1 MNDFRIVHAR
11 SLLEVFSVTPIR
23 GFNPPSVV
31 VIGDSLNTTSEVL
44 YNGILATEFFISSS
58 SRIVVR
64 IPPSQVGKDLTDFK
78 IFSSKPQLNKDA
90 ALVMEVSKPV
100 QKVSGID
107 RLVQSWMIIFLTSPG
122 SDVFSPS
129 SGGGGRSIIGSR
141 TDRKHKSAAADLA
154 VAIDRTASELTKLQS
169 RARNVPP
176 QEKLL
181 SSSLESVST
190 DESTG
195 TLSARVRLKNMV
207 NQSANVSL
215 S

>member
-11 SLLEVFSVTPIR
+11 CLLQVFSISPIR
-23 GFNPPSVV
+23 GFNPPSIVV
-31 VIGDSLNTTSEVL
+31 VGDSLNTASEIL

-64 IPPSQVGKDLTDFK
+64 IPPSQVGKDLRDFQ
-78 IFSSKPQLNKDA
+78 IFSSRPKLNNDA
-90 ALVMEVSKPV
+90 ALVFEVSKPV
-100 QKVSGID
+100 QQVSGID
-107 RLVQSWMIIFLTSPG
+107 RLVQSWMMLFMTSPG

-129 SGGGGRSIIGSR
+129 SGGGARSIIGSR

-154 VAIDRTASELTKLQS
+154 VAIDRTANELTKLQS
-169 RARNVPP
+169 RAKNIPP
-176 QEKLL
+176 QERLL
-181 SSSLESVST
+181 SSSLEAVST

-195 TLSARVRLKNMV
+195 TLSARVSLKNMV

>member
-11 SLLEVFSVTPIR
+11 CLLQVYSISPIR
-23 GFNPPSVV
+23 GFNPPSIV
-31 VIGDSLNTTSEVL
+31 VIGDKLNTTSEIL
-44 YNGILATEFFISSS
+44 YNGILATEFVISSS
-58 SRIVVR
+58 SRLIVR
-64 IPPSQVGKDLTDFK
+64 IPASQVGKDITDFQV
-78 IFSSKPQLNKDA
+78 FSSKPQLNQDA
-90 ALVMEVSKPV
+90 SLIFEVSKPV

-107 RLVQSWMIIFLTSPG
+107 RLVQSWMILFMTTPG
-122 SDVFSPS
+122 SDVFVPS
-129 SGGGGRSIIGSR
+129 SGGGAKAIIGSR
-141 TDRKHKSAAADLA
+141 TDKKHKSAAADLA
-154 VAIDRTASELTKLQS
+154 VSIDRTARELTKLQS
-169 RARNVPP
+169 RAKNLPP